1 MGSKMT
7 DKIKKILHSKP
18 FRHVCLIAF
27 FAVLFMIRFSWFDL
41 HYTHYDDIKVAQFTD
56 FTADLFKW
64 KFEALRWNDPFLQ
77 KLYNLTLILLEKP
90 YNWVTY
96 ALNFSKYWT
105 YAPGQFVI
113 TFALLPLAYDYT
125 SIKFFGRLPSLI
137 FGCIAL
143 IFCWKAAVHSTG
155 SKKAALCATAVL
167 GLSWQSILYCMHM
180 SNYESIILIGFIVAF
195 YLSRNADW
203 EKKRFWLLG
212 CVLLGIFA
220 WFHYQAVCYLAGFLM
235 VYFVWGLGEKKKI
248 SRIIVNVVILGTV
261 AAVLVAPLLGFANLY
276 GVPTWNVGIDGE
288 YLFTPI
294 LSPTYL
300 LRFFVINSWKVF
312 KAMLSPVPLDRDLS
326 NVITIAYLLLFLY
339 GTIRSLRQKEKNK
352 LFYLTIFSMG
362 VILAEYGMVVLG
374 KFTLSPTRH
383 SNVLIP
389 VFVTQILFGV
399 YFLMKDLDSPFL
411 EKGFAGIFAV
421 SLLVSWNS
429 GVDAVKAE
437 RIDPYTQ
444 EAIFSL
450 IGDNN
455 PDLIVDRSAGQM
467 WYLVP
472 QGQYQHREIIDYQTD
487 VFDINYDAADN
498 QTILIVSGDSDLNDE
513 MVQQIAF
520 QLLEKQYLS
529 PEQFEKFTQS
539 ASFKEGCEMHHVD
552 FDFYNVNAING
563 NSLVYRL
570 YSLGG

>member
-1 MGSKMT
+1 MT

-467 WYLVP
+467 WYLGP

-552 FDFYNVNAING
+552 FDFYSVSAING

>member
-1 MGSKMT
+1 MT

-552 FDFYNVNAING
+552 FDFYSVSAING